1 MRRKD
6 WRLFMKRTSA
16 NLKALARESLAGN
29 FGLPVSGYLLITVAT
44 SVLSMVLTGFLDLS
58 STISLVTSQ
67 ILVYLFSLLSSLL
80 MAGYNKMLLNL
91 SRRMPYSIKDILY
104 TFSHN
109 PDRFIIVNF
118 LMLLAG
124 ILVSLPFDI
133 PSYTSTSMN
142 AMMLSLVGILVRSLV
157 NIILCAFFGLA
168 NYLLLDY
175 PEMGSIEAMKE
186 SLRLMKGNKGRYF
199 YLYLSFLPLTLV
211 CTFTCYIGILWL
223 LPYMQ
228 TTLAFFYMDV
238 TGELDTPVIEPG
250 SFQDDTFNP
259 NM

>member
-1 MRRKD
+1 
-6 WRLFMKRTSA
+6 MKRTSA
-16 NLKALARESLAGN
+16 NLKALSRAALLGN

-44 SVLSMVLTGFLDLS
+44 SVLSMVLTGFLDFS
-58 STISLVTSQ
+58 STVSIVTSQ

-91 SRRMPYSIKDILY
+91 SRKMPYSLKDILY

-109 PDRFIIVNF
+109 PDRFIVVNF
-118 LMLLAG
+118 LMLL
-124 ILVSLPFDI
+124 PFDL

-142 AMMLSLVGILVRSLV
+142 AMLLSLVGILVRSLM
-157 NIILCAFFGLA
+157 NIILGAFFGLA

-175 PEMGSIEAMKE
+175 PEMGAMEAMKE
-186 SLRLMKGNKGRYF
+186 SLRLMKGNKGRYL
-199 YLYLSFLPLTLV
+199 YLYLSFLPLTFV

-228 TTLAFFYMDV
+228 TTLAFFYMDI
-238 TGELDTPVIEPG
+238 TGELDTPVIESG
-250 SFQDDTFNP
+250 NVQDDIFNQ

>member
-1 MRRKD
+1 
-6 WRLFMKRTSA
+6 MKRTSA

-91 SRRMPYSIKDILY
+91 SRRMPYSLKDILY

-175 PEMGSIEAMKE
+175 PEMGAIEAMKE

-250 SFQDDTFNP
+250 SFQDDTFNS

>member
-1 MRRKD
+1 
-6 WRLFMKRTSA
+6 MKRTSA
-16 NLKALARESLAGN
+16 NLKALARAALLGN

-44 SVLSMVLTGFLDLS
+44 SVLSMVLTGFLDFS
-58 STISLVTSQ
+58 STVSIVTSQ

-91 SRRMPYSIKDILY
+91 SRKMPYSLKDILY

-109 PDRFIIVNF
+109 PDRFIVVNF

-124 ILVSLPFDI
+124 ILVSLP
-133 PSYTSTSMN
+133 SYTSTSMN
-142 AMMLSLVGILVRSLV
+142 AMLLSLVGILVRSLM
-157 NIILCAFFGLA
+157 NIILGAFFGLA

-175 PEMGSIEAMKE
+175 PEMGAMEAMKE
-186 SLRLMKGNKGRYF
+186 SLRLMKGNKGRYL
-199 YLYLSFLPLTLV
+199 YLYLSFLPLTFV

-228 TTLAFFYMDV
+228 TTLAFFYMDI
-238 TGELDTPVIEPG
+238 TGELDTPVIESG
-250 SFQDDTFNP
+250 NVQDDIFNQT
-259 NM
+259 M

>member
-1 MRRKD
+1 
-6 WRLFMKRTSA
+6 MKRTSA
-16 NLKALARESLAGN
+16 NLKALARAALLGN

-44 SVLSMVLTGFLDLS
+44 SVLSMVLTGFLDFS
-58 STISLVTSQ
+58 STVSIVTSQ

-91 SRRMPYSIKDILY
+91 SRKMPYSLKDILY

-109 PDRFIIVNF
+109 PDRFIVVNF

-124 ILVSLPFDI
+124 ILVSLPFDL

-142 AMMLSLVGILVRSLV
+142 AMLLSLMGILVRSLM
-157 NIILCAFFGLA
+157 NIILGAFFGLA

-175 PEMGSIEAMKE
+175 PEMGAMEAMKE
-186 SLRLMKGNKGRYF
+186 SLRLMKGNKGRYL
-199 YLYLSFLPLTLV
+199 YLYLSFLPLTFV

-228 TTLAFFYMDV
+228 TTLAFFYMDI
-238 TGELDTPVIEPG
+238 TGELDTPVIESG
-250 SFQDDTFNP
+250 NVQDDIFNQT
-259 NM
+259 M

>member
-91 SRRMPYSIKDILY
+91 SRRMPYSLKDILY